1 MIKQA
6 ILRLAQNG
14 KLNFNE
20 AKKVFE
26 DIFDHNATPAQIAA
40 FLTSLKM
47 KGESEEEIA
56 GAATAIRERATKL
69 KIRDKFLGIED
80 EYQPIID
87 TCGTG
92 GSGLNKFNV
101 SRILSSH
108 IYRF

>member
-1 MIKQA
+1 MIKEA
-6 ILRLAQNG
+6 ILKLTQNE

-26 DIFDHNATPAQIAA
+26 EIFDHKATPAQIAA
-40 FLTSLKM
+40 FLATLKM
-47 KGESEEEIA
+47 KGESEEEIS
-56 GAATAIRERATKL
+56 GAATVIRERATKL

-92 GSGLNKFNV
+92 GSGSGTF
-101 SRILSSH
+101 SRPP
-108 IYRF
+108 